1 MKQTKRLISQLE
13 LQYGNNHMGLAS
25 QVGYL
30 TGVLK
35 SMESEVEGIS
45 KFIED
50 HTDYLIQSERSR
62 AGLTRALIRGGVP
75 AEQVMQC
82 VAGK

>member
-13 LQYGNNHMGLAS
+13 LQYGNNHIGLAS

-35 SMESEVEGIS
+35 SMESEVKGVSE
-45 KFIED
+45 FIEGVN
-50 HTDYLIQSERSR
+50 DYLIHSER
-62 AGLTRALIRGGVP
+62 AQALIRGGVP

>member
-50 HTDYLIQSERSR
+50 HTDYLIQSERAPER
-62 AGLTRALIRGGVP
+62 TRALIRGGVP

>member
-1 MKQTKRLISQLE
+1 MKQTKRLVRELE
-13 LQYGNNHMGLAS
+13 TLYGNHHIGLAS

-35 SMESEVEGIS
+35 AMESEVKGAS

-50 HTDYLIQSERSR
+50 HTDWLGNENKNNS
-62 AGLTRALIRGGVP
+62 
-75 AEQVMQC
+75 
-82 VAGK
+82 

>member
-1 MKQTKRLISQLE
+1 MKQTKRLVSQLE
-13 LQYGNNHMGLAS
+13 LQYGNNHLGLAS

-35 SMESEVEGIS
+35 SMESEVKGVSE
-45 KFIED
+45 FIEGVN
-50 HTDYLIQSERSR
+50 DYLIQSER
-62 AGLTRALIRGGVP
+62 AQALIRGGVP

>member
-1 MKQTKRLISQLE
+1 MKQTKRLIHELE
-13 LQYGNNHMGLAS
+13 SLYGNHHLGLAS

-45 KFIED
+45 EFIED
-50 HTDYLIQSERSR
+50 HTDYLIQTEK
-62 AGLTRALIRGGVP
+62 ALALIRGGVP

>member
-35 SMESEVEGIS
+35 SMESEVKGVSE
-45 KFIED
+45 FIEGVN
-50 HTDYLIQSERSR
+50 DYLIQSER
-62 AGLTRALIRGGVP
+62 AQALIRGGVP

-82 VAGK
+82 GAGK

>member
-13 LQYGNNHMGLAS
+13 LQYGNNQLGLAS

-35 SMESEVEGIS
+35 AIEEAIEGTGE
-45 KFIED
+45 FIED
-50 HTDYLIQSERSR
+50 HTDHLVQAEKEQ
-62 AGLTRALIRGGVP
+62 ALIGGGVP
-75 AEQVMQC
+75 AEQTVD
-82 VAGK
+82 AST

>member
-1 MKQTKRLISQLE
+1 MKQTKRLVSQLE

-35 SMESEVEGIS
+35 AIEEAVEGTGE
-45 KFIED
+45 FIED
-50 HTDYLIQSERSR
+50 HTDYLIQSEK
-62 AGLTRALIRGGVP
+62 AQALIRGGVP

-82 VAGK
+82 GAGK

>member
-1 MKQTKRLISQLE
+1 MKQTKRLTSQLE
-13 LQYGNNHMGLAS
+13 LQYGNNHMGLAQ

-35 SMESEVEGIS
+35 ALETEYKSAGT
-45 KFIED
+45 FIEE
-50 HTDYLIQSERSR
+50 HTDYLIQSER
-62 AGLTRALIRGGVP
+62 AQALIRGGVP

-82 VAGK
+82 GAGK

>member
-35 SMESEVEGIS
+35 SMESEVEGVS
-45 KFIED
+45 EFIDE
-50 HTDYLIQSERSR
+50 HTDFLIQTEKSQ
-62 AGLTRALIRGGVP
+62 ALIRGGVP

-82 VAGK
+82 MAGK

>member
-35 SMESEVEGIS
+35 SMESEVKGVSE
-45 KFIED
+45 FIDE
-50 HTDYLIQSERSR
+50 HTVFLIRSEK
-62 AGLTRALIRGGVP
+62 ARALTLGGVP

-82 VAGK
+82 MAGK